1 MRSRK
6 AEMFQ
11 LYNLYQL
18 GEFSLANKRSNSIF
32 LKYYELPNKSVPL
45 QNSWRVDPE
54 LVHMIFY
61 KTQEIEVLRFSN
73 FDPKPAHTIDAKE
86 ILNIAEN
93 TLNAD

>member
-1 MRSRK
+1 M
-6 AEMFQ
+6 
-11 LYNLYQL
+11 
-18 GEFSLANKRSNSIF
+18 F

-45 QNSWRVDPE
+45 QNSWRVGPE